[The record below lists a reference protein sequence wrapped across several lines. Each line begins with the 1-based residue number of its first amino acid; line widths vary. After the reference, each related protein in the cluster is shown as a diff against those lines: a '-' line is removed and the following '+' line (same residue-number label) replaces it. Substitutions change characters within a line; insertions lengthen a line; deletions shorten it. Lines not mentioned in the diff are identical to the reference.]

1 MTPKQS
7 ELLKKAERSL
17 QVAEDLLSKGHT
29 DFSASRTYYAYFYTA
44 EALLLSLDL
53 AFSTHAQVLSQY
65 GLHFSKTRIL
75 DPVYHRL
82 LMTAFDVRN
91 LSDYQVEVSIEP
103 ESVLELIQKGYDFI
117 SAAFGYLETFAEGSG
132 DGGRSST

>member
-1 MTPKQS
+1 MTAKQS

-17 QVAEDLLSKGHT
+17 QVAEDLLGKGHT
-29 DFSASRTYYAYFYTA
+29 DFAASRTYYAYFYTA

-53 AFSTHAQVLSQY
+53 AFSTHAQVLGKY
-65 GLHFSKTRIL
+65 GLHFSKTRAL

-82 LMTAFDVRN
+82 LLTAFDLRN
-91 LSDYQVEVSIEP
+91 LSDYQVEVPIEAESI
-103 ESVLELIQKGYDFI
+103 LELIQRGYEFI
-117 SAAFGYLETFAEGSG
+117 GAAARYLEDLSESAE

>member
-1 MTPKQS
+1 MTSKQS

-17 QVAEDLLSKGHT
+17 QAAEDLLRKGHN

-53 AFSTHAQVLSQY
+53 VFSTHAQVMGQY

-82 LMTAFDVRN
+82 LVTAFDLRN
-91 LSDYQVEVSIEP
+91 LSDYQVEVPIEA
-103 ESVLELIQKGYDFI
+103 ESVMELIQKGYDFI
-117 SAAFGYLETFAEGSG
+117 SAATSHLERLAEGSE
-132 DGGRSST
+132 DGGRSSA

>member
-1 MTPKQS
+1 MTAKQS

-17 QVAEDLLSKGHT
+17 QAAEDLLGNGHT

-53 AFSTHAQVLSQY
+53 AFSTHAQVLGQY

-75 DPVYHRL
+75 DPAYHRL
-82 LMTAFDVRN
+82 LMTAFDLRN
-91 LSDYQVEVSIEP
+91 LSDYQVEVAIEG
-103 ESVLELIQKGYDFI
+103 ESVVELIQRGYDFI
-117 SAAFGYLETFAEGSG
+117 SAAYSHLERLSDGSE